1 MEPTDRRRERTVHHL
16 LGPTSLQLT
25 PYRPWEIQLARP
37 TPDTH
42 IKGWAFTAAALTTP
56 SDDVRGMKSNE
67 GKR

>member
-1 MEPTDRRRERTVHHL
+1 MEPTDRRREREVHHL

-42 IKGWAFTAAALTTP
+42 IKGWPLRRRHR
-56 SDDVRGMKSNE
+56 RGIDNAI
-67 GKR
+67 R